1 MPTVQ
6 EHAAGGDQG
15 AASAKRRW
23 VDRIRVP
30 CLRFGR
36 RKEKLTIDAMPLKL
50 RPTGLGSGI
59 DKDRPDFSIELWRV
73 NSPFSLLA
81 GRTRVRK

>member
-1 MPTVQ
+1 MTAHLRAWRGKMSSHPTWGNNTDM
-6 EHAAGGDQG
+6 A
-15 AASAKRRW
+15 
-23 VDRIRVP
+23 
-30 CLRFGR
+30 
-36 RKEKLTIDAMPLKL
+36 LKM
-50 RPTGLGSGI
+50 RPTGLGSGL